1 MSVPETKTA
10 PPTGPGGPA
19 GGSEP
24 AAPEKSAAPDA
35 PREAPP
41 PRFSRR
47 RFVAGLLLVAGLA
60 FAGVAAGVAS
70 RGGFAAL
77 RTGVA
82 PDPGLLLIALG
93 LMCIDVWLGGLRV
106 HHLAHRLARRVTLA
120 DSIRADL
127 GNRCLAGITPW
138 QTGGGAAQ
146 LYILQRAGLPLS
158 GGVAVGTINF
168 LVSTVV
174 LVVLGLA
181 ALPFVHRHLPGWL
194 QTSTDATLGLLVVV
208 LILGGLLIAKG
219 RFRRSAAPSPEDPAP
234 SRLRRWADK
243 SLAFIHRSLEI
254 ARRLLLVHRGPVL
267 NIFPITAG
275 LFATKILYT
284 IVVYRAFQPEGH
296 VAELIGVTVIL
307 VLALNFAPTPGG
319 SGVVEGSAAAYLADP
334 LGPAA
339 SVGFVL
345 YWRLL
350 TLYLPLLVGGLIL
363 LHQMGRDSRRLRGGT
378 SQAPTRRSS

>member
-1 MSVPETKTA
+1 M
-10 PPTGPGGPA
+10 
-19 GGSEP
+19 
-24 AAPEKSAAPDA
+24 
-35 PREAPP
+35 
-41 PRFSRR
+41 
-47 RFVAGLLLVAGLA
+47 LLVGGLA
-60 FAGVAAGVAS
+60 FAGVAIGVAS

-82 PDPGLLLIALG
+82 PNPGLLLVALG
-93 LMCIDVWLGGLRV
+93 LMILDVWLGGLRV
-106 HHLAHRLARRVTLA
+106 HMLAHRLARRVTFT

-127 GNRCLAGITPW
+127 ANRCLAGITPW

-174 LVVLGLA
+174 LVVLGLCA
-181 ALPFVHRHLPGWL
+181 VPFVHHHLPGWL
-194 QTSTDATLGLLVVV
+194 QASTDATLGLLVVT
-208 LILGGLLIAKG
+208 LIVGSLLIAKG
-219 RFRRSAAPSPEDPAP
+219 RFRRASAPAP
-234 SRLRRWADK
+234 GEPPLSRLRRWTDK

-284 IVVYRAFQPEGH
+284 IVVYRAFQPTGH

-319 SGVVEGSAAAYLADP
+319 SGVVEGSASAYLAAP

-363 LHQMGRDSRRLRGGT
+363 LHQMGRDSRRLRD
-378 SQAPTRRSS
+378 APAAGPESRSP